1 MAQVVCSSL
10 CVFHTTQSFRWRALY
25 DTRTFLPLSNKGRL
39 LYVSAKIDGASSGFG
54 DKQQIRYRDIVRNTV
69 VYSMPASS
77 STQTCKPKTYPPNM
91 WGDDFIFSLVKRNE
105 ETMDD
110 NEKRVEK
117 LVREIKEKF
126 NSMEEGEISPSAY
139 DTAWVA
145 RVPAIDGSH
154 QPHFPHTLKWI
165 IDNQLW
171 DGSWGEESVFLASD
185 RILNTL
191 ACVISL
197 TIWNTSKI
205 HVDRGLDF
213 IRRHAEQ
220 MMEEILGN
228 GTSKAFET
236 VFPPMLN
243 EAKSLGLDV
252 DAALFKQ
259 ISERR
264 DVNMKAISVERLHNA
279 PSGALYYLEGVQD
292 IVDWKIILN
301 LQSKDGS
308 FLGSPASTA
317 CAFLHTGDKKCLE
330 FLTSLLSKFKDHA
343 PCMYPVDICERL
355 RAVDNVER
363 LGIDRYFQTEIKQAL
378 DYVFRYWEERGIGFG
393 RESVVPDIDCTAT
406 GLRLLRLHGYNVSSD
421 VLENIKADQLYDGGP
436 SDMLSLYRCSQINF
450 PEETL
455 MREASA
461 VAKAYLSQCIRSN
474 RFSHELAIRKD
485 LRGEIQHA
493 VDYPWHMNLPRLMA
507 RNYMDQFAPNHSWM
521 EKTVYQMPNVSD
533 EKFLQLAKLDFNRV
547 QALHQMEILE
557 VTRWYRD
564 CGFNQLTFTRHR
576 PVEIYFTA
584 AVVMFEPEYSA
595 CRIAYTKAACIAVIL
610 DDLYDAHSSLDQVNL
625 FTEAV
630 KRWDLSLLH
639 CLPAHMKICYLG
651 LYKTVNELGQQAL
664 EAQGRD
670 VHRYLRSV
678 WEDLLSATAKEA
690 EWADAKYVPPLKEYL
705 ENGKVS
711 VALATLILNSIF
723 FTGEPLPDNL
733 LRQLDFRA
741 PFLHLVCLTAR
752 LMNDARTFTD
762 ERDRGELASC
772 IQCYRGEHPEL
783 TEEEALNYLFDFNQD
798 SLIELSYEF
807 LKPGVV
813 PKCYRKLLFDTA
825 RAAQLFYKNKDGF
838 GMSAQEMQDHITKF
852 LFESVL

>member
-1 MAQVVCSSL
+1 MAQVVCSSFSLSNTTKSFGWRTL
-10 CVFHTTQSFRWRALY
+10 C
-25 DTRTFLPLSNKGRL
+25 DTKAFLPLSHKKRVI
-39 LYVSAKIDGASSGFG
+39 YVRAKIDGASSGFG
-54 DKQQIRYRDIVRNTV
+54 DKLQIRREVDRNAV
-69 VYSMPASS
+69 ASS
-77 STQTCKPKTYPPNM
+77 CTQTCEAKPFPPNM
-91 WGDDFIFSLVKRNE
+91 WGDDFIVSLVTRNQ
-105 ETMDD
+105 ETMDY

-126 NSMEEGEISPSAY
+126 NSMEDGEISPSSY

-154 QPHFPHTLKWI
+154 KPQFPQTLNWI
-165 IDNQLW
+165 IDNQLR
-171 DGSWGEESVFLASD
+171 DGSWGDESVFLTSD
-185 RILNTL
+185 RILSTL
-191 ACVISL
+191 ACIISL
-197 TIWNTSKI
+197 TIWDTSKT
-205 HVDRGLDF
+205 HVQRGLDF

-220 MMEEILGN
+220 MMEEIQAN
-228 GTSKAFET
+228 GTSKVFEM
-236 VFPPMLN
+236 VFPPLLS

-252 DAALFKQ
+252 DVTLFKE
-259 ISERR
+259 INERR
-264 DVNMKAISVERLHNA
+264 VENLQRISVERLHSV
-279 PSGALYYLEGVQD
+279 PTGVLYYLEGVQD
-292 IVDWKIILN
+292 VVDWKLILN

-317 CAFLHTGDKKCLE
+317 RVFLHTGDRKCLE
-330 FLTSLLSKFKDHA
+330 FLTALLSKFRDHA

-378 DYVFRYWEERGIGFG
+378 DYVFRYWDERGIGFG
-393 RESVVPDIDCTAT
+393 RDSQVPDIDCTAT
-406 GLRLLRLHGYNVSSD
+406 GFRLLRLHGYDVSSD
-421 VLENIKADQLYDGGP
+421 VLQNIIGEQLYDGGP
-436 SDMLSLYRCSQINF
+436 SDMLSLYKCSQINY
-450 PEETL
+450 PEETF
-455 MREASA
+455 MRETSA
-461 VAKAYLSQCIRSN
+461 MANAYLSQCIRSN
-474 RFSHELAIRKD
+474 SFSHELAIRKD
-485 LRGEIQHA
+485 LRGEIENA
-493 VDYPWHMNLPRLMA
+493 LDYPWHMDLPRLMA
-507 RNYMDQFAPNHSWM
+507 RNYMDQFASTHSSM
-521 EKTVYQMPNVSD
+521 EKTVYQLPNVSD
-533 EKFLQLAKLDFNRV
+533 ERFLQLAKLDFNRM

-557 VTRWYRD
+557 INRWYKD
-564 CGFNQLTFTRHR
+564 CNFNQLTFNRHR

-610 DDLYDAHSSLDQVNL
+610 DDLFDSHSSLDQVNL
-625 FTEAV
+625 FTELV

-670 VHRYLRSV
+670 VHPYLRSV

-733 LRQLDFRA
+733 LAQLDFRA

-752 LMNDARTFTD
+752 LMNDARTSTD

-772 IQCYRGEHPEL
+772 VQCYRGEHPER
-783 TEEEALNYLFDFNQD
+783 TEEEGLSYLFDLNQD
-798 SLIELSYEF
+798 SLFELSYEF
-807 LKPGVV
+807 LKPGMV

-838 GMSAQEMQDHITKF
+838 GMSAQEMEHHITKF
-852 LFESVL
+852 LFEPVV